1 MSKSSIIIITWNSLS
16 YIKQTVP
23 VLLNQK
29 YKEIEYIYVDNGS
42 TDGTVEY
49 IKEQIEKNKDR
60 NIKLIE
66 NSTNLGISKAK
77 NQGVKAS
84 KGKYILMLDDDMLI
98 ENPNFISN
106 IVQYYESLHNPAFL
120 MPLFLDKEELK
131 DGYTRTYGTYYY
143 PFGIK
148 KKKPKIHYKDIMA
161 YTDVIEIAIAQGGA
175 MFIAKSVWDTLGG
188 FDESQKFNLDDDDIS
203 TRANIYGF
211 KNYLYNMEYI
221 VHLGFAKRQDG
232 KRYALNERTYYSG
245 KAKSILKNF
254 SLLTNIYMTPLF
266 GFKAFIEAIY
276 HSIQLRYIGIFFS
289 YIYSVYIFVRDLPDT
304 LPKRSVIQSNRKIS
318 DKYILNL
325 VPPKYES
332 KGTLSS

>member
-1 MSKSSIIIITWNSLS
+1 MHKTSLIIITWNSFK
-16 YIKQTVP
+16 YITETLP

-42 TDGTVEY
+42 TDGTIEY
-49 IKEQIEKNKDR
+49 IQEQIEKNKEKD
-60 NIKLIE
+60 IKIIE
-66 NSTNLGISKAK
+66 NGKNLGISIAK
-77 NQGVKAS
+77 NKGVEAS
-84 KGKYILMLDDDMLI
+84 TGQYILMLDDDMLI

-106 IVQYYESLHNPAFL
+106 IVEYYQTLDNPAFL

-148 KKKPKIHYKDIMA
+148 KKKPKIHYKDIMG

-175 MFIAKSVWDTLGG
+175 MFIKKSVWDTLGG
-188 FDESQKFNLDDDDIS
+188 FDQSQMFNLDDDDIS
-203 TRANIYGF
+203 SRANIYGF
-211 KNYLYNMEYI
+211 KNYLYNKEYI

-232 KRYALNERTYYSG
+232 KRYAWNERTYYSG

-254 SLLTNIYMTPLF
+254 SILTNLYMTPLF
-266 GFKAFIEAIY
+266 GFKAFVEAIY

-289 YIYSVYIFVRDLPDT
+289 YIYSVFLFLRDIPDT
-304 LPKRSVIQSNRKIS
+304 LSKRSVIQSNRKIS
-318 DKYILNL
+318 DRYILKL

-332 KGTLSS
+332 KGVTSS